1 MTRTKSLW
9 RRQLLILFCA
19 LLLFGSMFPTAAFA
33 ADVTVSTT
41 NTASYFQTFSS
52 KGVWTSILTPQH
64 TINETGQVAY
74 CLQPSMDSPYNSGY
88 TEDSGWNYY
97 DSTTMIGLQAILENG
112 YPNFTGGFTDDQA
125 RYATA
130 NAIRFWV
137 AERGCGGSLAWM
149 DLTKYSQFFRAASG
163 YEDLFN
169 WCMALVGCA
178 RTQSVIE
185 HSAWMSSPTVTE
197 SGDYFEV
204 ATTVYL
210 ENCDWGY
217 TIDESVLPPGS
228 TISGYTANNGDR
240 LTVRIP
246 SQYSSRDF
254 TLKITAYDN
263 RTTASLVF
271 YAPDYYNQQRILTY
285 TWSNGAEAANAAIAV
300 TLPEPTPKLGTI
312 RITKTDSE
320 TGAFLPGVSF
330 DLYNA
335 AGNVVSSGCTDANGV
350 LEFTAEPGEYYYVES
365 GAIEGYIP
373 DTEKHPVTISAAG
386 QVLELTVTND
396 PVHKS
401 SLEIIKTDSSTGQ
414 PLEGV
419 TIGLYDSSG
428 KLLQS
433 AKTDTGGKV
442 VFTELEQGVYQY
454 GEIEAPPG
462 YQLDTAL
469 HKMNIDAYNTVFKAS
484 LENTPLPG
492 SIRVKKVDAYG
503 NALPGAVFELE
514 ASTDS
519 GKTYAVIG
527 TAETDADGLAVFSEL
542 TVRDILYRL
551 TEIQAPPG
559 QSLQAG
565 SIFEGTLSVDCLEL
579 SFTVCDGT
587 IPVLPF
593 TGSET
598 NSTPLILL
606 MLGMG
611 FFTIQILKRRNT
623 FEENL

>member
-1 MTRTKSLW
+1 MTRRKSLW

-19 LLLFGSMFPTAAFA
+19 LLLFGSTFPAAAFA

-52 KGVWTSILTPQH
+52 QGVWTSIMTPQH

-149 DLTKYSQFFRAASG
+149 DLTRYSQFFRAVPG

-169 WCMALVGCA
+169 WCIALVGCA

-204 ATTVYL
+204 TTTVYL

-217 TIDESVLPPGS
+217 TIDESALPPGS
-228 TISGYTANNGDR
+228 SISGYTANSGDR

-246 SQYSSRDF
+246 SRYSSRDF

-330 DLYNA
+330 ELYDA
-335 AGNVVSSGCTDANGV
+335 AGNFLSSSRTDANGV
-350 LEFTAEPGEYYYVES
+350 LEFTAEPGQYYYKES
-365 GAIEGYIP
+365 GTIEGYILDP
-373 DTEKHPVTISAAG
+373 EKHPVTISSAG
-386 QVLELTVTND
+386 QVVGITVTND
-396 PVHKS
+396 PIHKS
-401 SLEIIKTDSSTGQ
+401 GLEIIKTDRATGQ

-462 YQLDTAL
+462 YQLDMTL
-469 HKMNIDAYNTVFKAS
+469 HEVNIDAYNTTFKGT
-484 LENTPLPG
+484 LENTPLSG

-503 NALPGAVFELE
+503 NVLPGAVFLLE
-514 ASTDS
+514 KSEDNGKSWTNIAEQSTDDS
-519 GKTYAVIG
+519 GF
-527 TAETDADGLAVFSEL
+527 AVFSDL
-542 TVRDILYRL
+542 TVTDTLYRL
-551 TEIQAPPG
+551 TETKAPPG
-559 QSLQAG
+559 HSLQAET
-565 SIFEGTLSVDCLEL
+565 IFEGALSADRLDL
-579 SFTVCDGT
+579 GFTVCDSA
-587 IPVLPF
+587 IPLLPF
-593 TGSET
+593 TGSSI
-598 NSTPLILL
+598 NFTPFILL
-606 MLGMG
+606 MLGMS
-611 FFTIQILKRRNT
+611 FFAVQIPKRRKT
-623 FEENL
+623 FEETT

>member
-1 MTRTKSLW
+1 M
-9 RRQLLILFCA
+9 
-19 LLLFGSMFPTAAFA
+19 
-33 ADVTVSTT
+33 
-41 NTASYFQTFSS
+41 
-52 KGVWTSILTPQH
+52 
-64 TINETGQVAY
+64 
-74 CLQPSMDSPYNSGY
+74 
-88 TEDSGWNYY
+88 
-97 DSTTMIGLQAILENG
+97 
-112 YPNFTGGFTDDQA
+112 
-125 RYATA
+125 
-130 NAIRFWV
+130 

-149 DLTKYSQFFRAASG
+149 DLTKYSQFFRAVPS

-169 WCMALVGCA
+169 WCIALVGCA

-204 ATTVYL
+204 TATVYL

-217 TIDESVLPPGS
+217 TIDESALPPGS
-228 TISGYTANNGDR
+228 SISGYTADSGDQ
-240 LTVRIP
+240 LTIRIP

-285 TWSNGAEAANAAIAV
+285 TWSNGTEAANAAIAV

-320 TGAFLPGVSF
+320 TGVFLPGVSF
-330 DLYNA
+330 ELYDA
-335 AGNVVSSGCTDANGV
+335 AGNLLSSSRTDANGV
-350 LEFTAEPGEYYYVES
+350 LEFTAEPGQYYYKES
-365 GAIEGYIP
+365 GTIEGYIP
-373 DTEKHPVTISAAG
+373 DTEKHPVTISSAG
-386 QVLELTVTND
+386 QVVELTVAND
-396 PVHKS
+396 PIHKS

-433 AKTDTGGKV
+433 AKTNAGGKV
-442 VFTELEQGVYQY
+442 VFTELEPGVYQY

-462 YQLDTAL
+462 YQLDTTL
-469 HKMNIDAYNTVFKAS
+469 HEVNIDAYNTTFKGA
-484 LENTPLPG
+484 LENTLLSG

-503 NALPGAVFELE
+503 NALPGAVFLLE
-514 ASTDS
+514 KSEDNGKSWNNIAEQSADDS
-519 GKTYAVIG
+519 
-527 TAETDADGLAVFSEL
+527 GLAVFSDL
-542 TVRDILYRL
+542 TVRDTLYRL
-551 TEIQAPPG
+551 TETQAPPG
-559 QSLQAG
+559 HSLQAG
-565 SIFEGTLSVDCLEL
+565 SIFEGMLSADRLDL
-579 SFTVCDGT
+579 SFTVCDCA
-587 IPVLPF
+587 IPMLPF

-598 NSTPLILL
+598 NCAPLILL
-606 MLGMG
+606 MLCMS

-623 FEENL
+623 LEETL

>member
-97 DSTTMIGLQAILENG
+97 DSTTMIGLQAILENS

-204 ATTVYL
+204 TTTVYL

-240 LTVRIP
+240 LIVRIP

-365 GAIEGYIP
+365 SAIEGYIP

-386 QVLELTVTND
+386 QVLELTV
-396 PVHKS
+396 
-401 SLEIIKTDSSTGQ
+401 
-414 PLEGV
+414 
-419 TIGLYDSSG
+419 
-428 KLLQS
+428 
-433 AKTDTGGKV
+433 
-442 VFTELEQGVYQY
+442 
-454 GEIEAPPG
+454 
-462 YQLDTAL
+462 
-469 HKMNIDAYNTVFKAS
+469 
-484 LENTPLPG
+484 ENTPLPG

-565 SIFEGTLSVDCLEL
+565 SIFEGMLSVDCLEL
-579 SFTVCDGT
+579 NFTVCDGT

-598 NSTPLILL
+598 NCTPLILL

>member
-19 LLLFGSMFPTAAFA
+19 LLLFGSTLPATAFA

-52 KGVWTSILTPQH
+52 QGIWKSILTPQH

-97 DSTTMIGLQAILENG
+97 DGTTMIGLQAILENG

-149 DLTKYSQFFRAASG
+149 DLTKYSQFFRAVPD

-169 WCMALVGCA
+169 WCIALVGCA

-204 ATTVYL
+204 TTTVYL

-217 TIDESVLPPGS
+217 TIDESALPPGS
-228 TISGYTANNGDR
+228 SISGYTADSGDQ
-240 LTVRIP
+240 LTIRIP

-285 TWSNGAEAANAAIAV
+285 TWSNGTEAANAAIAV

-320 TGAFLPGVSF
+320 TGVFLPGVSF
-330 DLYNA
+330 ELYDA
-335 AGNVVSSGCTDANGV
+335 AGNLLSSSRTDANGV
-350 LEFTAEPGEYYYVES
+350 LEFTAEPGQYYYKES
-365 GAIEGYIP
+365 GTIEGYIP
-373 DTEKHPVTISAAG
+373 DTEKHPVTISSAG
-386 QVLELTVTND
+386 QVVELTVAND
-396 PVHKS
+396 PIHKS

-433 AKTDTGGKV
+433 AKTNAGGKV

-462 YQLDTAL
+462 YQLDTTL
-469 HKMNIDAYNTVFKAS
+469 HEVNIDAYNTIFKGA
-484 LENTPLPG
+484 LENTLLSG

-503 NALPGAVFELE
+503 NALPGAVFLLE
-514 ASTDS
+514 KSEDNGKNWTNIEEQSADDS
-519 GKTYAVIG
+519 GR
-527 TAETDADGLAVFSEL
+527 AVFTDL
-542 TVRDILYRL
+542 TVRDTLYRL
-551 TEIQAPPG
+551 TETKSPPG
-559 QSLQAG
+559 HSLQAE
-565 SIFEGTLSVDCLEL
+565 SIFEGTLSADRLDL
-579 SFTVCDGT
+579 SFTVCDCA
-587 IPVLPF
+587 ILMLPF

-598 NSTPLILL
+598 NCAPFILL
-606 MLGMG
+606 MLCMS

-623 FEENL
+623 LEETL

>member
-204 ATTVYL
+204 TTTVYL

-350 LEFTAEPGEYYYVES
+350 LEFAAEPGEYYYVES

-373 DTEKHPVTISAAG
+373 DTEKHPVTISSAG
-386 QVLELTVTND
+386 QVIELTV
-396 PVHKS
+396 
-401 SLEIIKTDSSTGQ
+401 
-414 PLEGV
+414 
-419 TIGLYDSSG
+419 
-428 KLLQS
+428 
-433 AKTDTGGKV
+433 
-442 VFTELEQGVYQY
+442 
-454 GEIEAPPG
+454 
-462 YQLDTAL
+462 
-469 HKMNIDAYNTVFKAS
+469 
-484 LENTPLPG
+484 ENTPLSG

-503 NALPGAVFELE
+503 NALTGAVFELE

-542 TVRDILYRL
+542 TVRDTHYRL

-565 SIFEGTLSVDCLEL
+565 SIFEGMLSVDCLEL
-579 SFTVCDGT
+579 SFTVYDGT